1 MTTQTELQNSSERQL
16 NTGERPFQN
25 RVAEIVNTVG
35 RSSFYTEQRRGH
47 IPHSEA
53 FTAAADAI
61 LMDPESHLSKS
72 EHALLDV
79 VKNLGGFIEADD
91 AVSRLSETERNGK
104 RLNQNQLFFRKKQKT
119 EHLIPFNH
127 SLKNL
132 IDADPNVS
140 MQTMA
145 GSLAQA
151 YGAVFSKSYVLDGGK
166 PRNAED
172 ILSGRDVLGKL
183 EATINGM
190 RHEIAAE
197 TMLSTLGV
205 DYDYDVSVSEDAT
218 GTDLFVM
225 IDGKYEAIDIKGSYT
240 AERKAHERRF
250 NSRAVWTGLEQSD
263 FTGVKNN
270 THNAVSVSYD
280 TAATKAEAFYNRILG
295 VVYQSNNARVR

>member
-1 MTTQTELQNSSERQL
+1 MTTQTELSNTSERQL
-16 NTGERPFQN
+16 NNSERPFQG

-35 RSSFYTEQRRGH
+35 RSSFYAEQRRGH
-47 IPHSEA
+47 VPHSEA
-53 FTAAADAI
+53 FIAAAEAI
-61 LMDPESHLSKS
+61 LLDSESHLSKS
-72 EHALLDV
+72 EHALLNV
-79 VKNLGGFIEADD
+79 VKGLGGFIEADD
-91 AVSRLSETERNGK
+91 AVAKLSEAERDGK
-104 RLNQNQLFFRKKQKT
+104 RLSQNQLFYRKKQKT

-127 SLKNL
+127 SLKDL
-132 IDADPNVS
+132 IDADPNTS

-151 YGAVFSKSYVLDGGK
+151 YGAVFSKSHVLDGGK
-166 PRNAED
+166 PRHAED
-172 ILSGRDVLGKL
+172 ILSGRDVMSKL

-218 GTDLFVM
+218 GADLFVM
-225 IDGKYEAIDIKGSYT
+225 IDGNYEAIDIKGSYT
-240 AERKAHERRF
+240 AERKAHERRS
-250 NSRAVWTGLEQSD
+250 NSRAVWTGLEPSD

-280 TAATKAEAFYNRILG
+280 TAATKAEAFYDRILS
-295 VVYQSNNARVR
+295 VVYQSHGARTR